1 MRIIK
6 LIGIIA
12 LLLTLSLN
20 LEAKDSYHMNYQDMR
35 KHHEFFEKLTPE
47 QREKIMD
54 LRAEF
59 VHKEFHL
66 SHEMRSLRVQL
77 NSCMIGEEI
86 DIDKY
91 QELRKRAQ
99 KLRRERLQLRMKYR
113 KQLSDIADNGSTIEE
128 NQ

>member
-1 MRIIK
+1 MRIRKI
-6 LIGIIA
+6 IGIIT

-20 LEAKDSYHMNYQDMR
+20 LEAKGSYHMNYQDMR
-35 KHHEFFEKLTPE
+35 KHHEFFENLPSE

-54 LRAEF
+54 LRGEF

-66 SHEMRSLRVQL
+66 IHEMRSLRMQL
-77 NSCMIGEEI
+77 NSCMTGEEI

-99 KLRRERLQLRMKYR
+99 KLKEEMLQLRMKYR
-113 KQLSDIADNGSTIEE
+113 KLLSGIAENGSIIEE